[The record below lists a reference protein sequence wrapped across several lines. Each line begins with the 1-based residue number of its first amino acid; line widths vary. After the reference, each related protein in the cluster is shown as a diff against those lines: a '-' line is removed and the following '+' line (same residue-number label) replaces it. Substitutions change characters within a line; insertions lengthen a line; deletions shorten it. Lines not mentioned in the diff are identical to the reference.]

1 MTAPTAVPGVLD
13 YLFTTA
19 TASPAI
25 GQATPPVTV
34 IDGPQV
40 TDDILIEQPILWIGH
55 DPLSPGEVAAA
66 SALDWP
72 NLDHARTA
80 DEDGEVTCTARY
92 WSGSAETIKTSRDGC
107 AAIVEAVAELLKGDA
122 TTAGPGDTSMG
133 GLLFWSR
140 VSETSWSQAQR
151 SDGAAVICVFKIAY
165 RARITV

>member
-1 MTAPTAVPGVLD
+1 VTAPTAVPGVLD
-13 YLFTTA
+13 YLVATA
-19 TASPAI
+19 TASAAL

-40 TDDILIEQPILWIGH
+40 TDGILIEQPILWIGH
-55 DPLSPGEVAAA
+55 DPLNPGEVAAT

-72 NLDHARTA
+72 VLDHARTA

-92 WSGSAETIKTSRDGC
+92 WSGDTTVKPNRDGC
-107 AAIVEAVAELLKGDA
+107 AAIVGAVAGLLKGDA
-122 TTAGPGDTSMG
+122 TTSGPGDTSMG
-133 GLLFWSR
+133 GLVFWSR

-151 SDGAAVICVFKIAY
+151 SDGAAVVCVFKIMY

>member
-13 YLFTTA
+13 YLVTTA

-40 TDDILIEQPILWIGH
+40 TDDILIEQPILWIGA
-55 DPLSPGEVAAA
+55 DPLNPGEVAAT

-72 NLDHARTA
+72 VLDHGRTE
-80 DEDGEVTCTARY
+80 DEDGEVTCAARY
-92 WSGSAETIKTSRDGC
+92 WSGNKVMKTNRDAC
-107 AAIVEAVAELLKGDA
+107 AAIVEAVADLLKGDA
-122 TTAGPGDTSMG
+122 TTGGPGDTSMG
-133 GLLFWSR
+133 GLVFWSR
-140 VSETSWSQAQR
+140 VAGTSWEQQTR
-151 SDGAAVICVFKIAY
+151 SDGLTVICVFKIAY